1 VHLNRSPLIIFSLAA
16 AFAACGSE
24 SSPNPVKAAFA
35 QRPPS
40 RVAAPVAF
48 RLPDKA
54 GASVRVY
61 RLPKLDEVKAKVRD
75 EVVKKKAIDVARQKA
90 ASIDAQMKT
99 GDFNA
104 AAKAAGLDVKTTD
117 FIARGAAIGDVGVSP
132 AVDAVAF
139 AMQPGAVSDP
149 ITTDT
154 GAVIVKM
161 LERQDPPASD
171 VATGKASLKTE
182 LVNERRNRF
191 YASYM
196 GKARERMKV
205 NINRELIAQIVA

>member
-1 VHLNRSPLIIFSLAA
+1 MRSFDRYRINTFGIIAS
-16 AFAACGSE
+16 GS
-24 SSPNPVKAAFA
+24 P
-35 QRPPS
+35 R
-40 RVAAPVAF
+40 R
-48 RLPDKA
+48 
-54 GASVRVY
+54 
-61 RLPKLDEVKAKVRD
+61 
-75 EVVKKKAIDVARQKA
+75 
-90 ASIDAQMKT
+90 KT
-99 GDFNA
+99 CN
-104 AAKAAGLDVKTTD
+104 
-117 FIARGAAIGDVGVSP
+117 
-132 AVDAVAF
+132 
-139 AMQPGAVSDP
+139 
-149 ITTDT
+149 